1 MARLLEVD
9 RLRIAFRTEQ
19 EEAVAVDDVS
29 FAMGHGETIALV
41 GESGCGKSVTSLSI
55 MGLLGATGAV
65 TNGEIRF
72 DGSVVTEYGEA
83 ELRKLRGKEIAM
95 IFQEPMTSLN
105 PVMKIG
111 EQIGECLRLHRK
123 CSRKEAK
130 RAAALL
136 LKKVGIA
143 RPEAVA
149 KDYPHALSGGMRQRV
164 MIAMAMAGNPKL
176 LIADEPTTA
185 LDVTI
190 QAQILRLMK
199 RMQEDRGMA
208 ILLVTHD
215 LGVVAEMADQ
225 VVVMYAGQVVEE
237 ADVFTLFR
245 DPRHP
250 YTQGLIQ
257 AVPSIDGDGRRR
269 AKPIPG
275 AVPSPREMPEGC
287 RFHPRCPYAVDRCRL
302 ENPNLQRIGEHHLVR
317 CWAAH
322 SSSLVPEE
330 LSDLGPVITV

>member
-1 MARLLEVD
+1 MARILNVD
-9 RLRIAFRTEQ
+9 RLRIAFQAEH
-19 EEAVAVDDVS
+19 EEVVAVEEVS
-29 FAMGHGETIALV
+29 FAIGRGETVALV

-55 MGLLGATGAV
+55 MGLLGASGAV
-65 TNGEIRF
+65 TQGEIRF
-72 DGSVVTEYGEA
+72 EGSVITGFNETEM
-83 ELRKLRGKEIAM
+83 RRLRGKEIAM

-111 EQIGECLRLHRK
+111 EQIGECVRLHHK
-123 CSRKEAK
+123 CSRRESKST
-130 RAAALL
+130 AALL

-143 RPEAVA
+143 RAEAVA
-149 KDYPHALSGGMRQRV
+149 KEYPHALSGGMRQRV

-190 QAQILRLMK
+190 QAQILQLMK
-199 RMQEDRGMA
+199 QMQQEVGMA

-225 VVVMYAGQVVEE
+225 VIVMYAGQVVEE

-245 DPRHP
+245 DPKHP
-250 YTQGLIQ
+250 YTQGLIR
-257 AVPSIDGDGRRR
+257 AVPAIDGAGRSR
-269 AKPIPG
+269 AQPIPG
-275 AVPSPREMPEGC
+275 AVPSLREMPEGC
-287 RFHPRCPYAVDRCRL
+287 RFHPRCTYAVDRCRL
-302 ENPNLQRIGEHHLVR
+302 ENPSLQSIGDRHSVR

-322 SSSLVPEE
+322 SSSLAQEE
-330 LSDLGPVITV
+330 LPQLGSVITI

>member
-1 MARLLEVD
+1 MDHLLEVD
-9 RLRIAFRTEQ
+9 RLRIAFRTEH
-19 EEAVAVDDVS
+19 EETVAVEDVS
-29 FAMGHGETIALV
+29 FVMGRGETIALV

-55 MGLLGATGAV
+55 MGLLGTTGAV
-65 TNGEIRF
+65 TQGDIF
-72 DGSVVTEYGEA
+72 YDGNVITHYGET
-83 ELRKLRGKEIAM
+83 EMRQLRGKEIAM

-111 EQIGECLRLHRK
+111 EQIGEGLRLHRK

-130 RAAALL
+130 ATAALL

-143 RPEAVA
+143 RPDAVA

-190 QAQILRLMK
+190 QAQILQLMK
-199 RMQEDRGMA
+199 QMQQDSGMS

-225 VVVMYAGQVVEE
+225 VIVMYAGQVVEE
-237 ADVFTLFR
+237 ADVFSLFGN
-245 DPRHP
+245 PRHP
-250 YTQGLIQ
+250 YTQGLIR
-257 AVPSIDGDGRRR
+257 AVPAIDGTGRSR
-269 AKPIPG
+269 AQPIPG

-287 RFHPRCPYAVDRCRL
+287 RFHPRCQYATNQCRL
-302 ENPNLQRIGEHHLVR
+302 ENPSLQSVGDRHSVR

-322 SSSLVPEE
+322 PSSFIPEE
-330 LSDLGPVITV
+330 LPDSGSVITV

>member
-1 MARLLEVD
+1 MARLLELD
-9 RLRIAFRTEQ
+9 RLRIAFRTEH
-19 EEAVAVDDVS
+19 EEAVAVDEVS
-29 FAMGHGETIALV
+29 FAMRRGETIALV

-55 MGLLGATGAV
+55 MGLLGANGVV
-65 TNGEIRF
+65 THGEIRF
-72 DGSVVTEYGEA
+72 DGSVITSFGETEM
-83 ELRKLRGKEIAM
+83 RRLRGKEIAM

-130 RAAALL
+130 PIAVEL

-143 RPEAVA
+143 RAEAVA
-149 KDYPHALSGGMRQRV
+149 KDYPHSLSGGMRQRV

-190 QAQILRLMK
+190 QAQILQLMK
-199 RMQEDRGMA
+199 QMQKDSGMA

-215 LGVVAEMADQ
+215 LGVVAEMADR
-225 VVVMYAGQVVEE
+225 VIVMYAGQVVEE

-257 AVPSIDGDGRRR
+257 AVPAVDGAGRKR
-269 AKPIPG
+269 AQPIPG
-275 AVPSPREMPEGC
+275 TVPSLRDMPEGC
-287 RFHPRCPYAVDRCRL
+287 RFHPRCQSAHDRCRL
-302 ENPNLQRIGEHHLVR
+302 ESPSLQRIGGHHSVR

-322 SSSLVPEE
+322 SSSLAPEE
-330 LSDLGPVITV
+330 LPGSGPVMNL

>member
-1 MARLLEVD
+1 MTRLLEVD

-19 EEAVAVDDVS
+19 EEAVAVDEVS
-29 FAMGHGETIALV
+29 FAIGRGETIALV

-65 TNGEIRF
+65 IQGEIRF
-72 DGSVVTEYGEA
+72 DGSVITGCGETEM
-83 ELRKLRGKEIAM
+83 RRLRGKEIAM

-111 EQIGECLRLHRK
+111 QQIGECLRLHRK

-130 RAAALL
+130 SIAVELL
-136 LKKVGIA
+136 RKAGIA
-143 RPEAVA
+143 RAAAVA
-149 KDYPHALSGGMRQRV
+149 KDYPHSLSGGMRQRV

-190 QAQILRLMK
+190 QAQILQLMK
-199 RMQEDRGMA
+199 QMQRDSGMA

-225 VVVMYAGQVVEE
+225 VIVMYAGQVVEE
-237 ADVFTLFR
+237 ADVFALFR

-257 AVPSIDGDGRRR
+257 AVLAIDGAGRKR
-269 AKPIPG
+269 AQPIPG
-275 AVPSPREMPEGC
+275 TVPSLREMPEGC
-287 RFHPRCPYAVDRCRL
+287 RFHPRCQYAADRCRL
-302 ENPNLQRIGEHHLVR
+302 ENPSLQRIGDLHSVR

-322 SSSLVPEE
+322 SFSLSPEE
-330 LSDLGPVITV
+330 LPDSGSVITV